1 MELSSTQDRKKEGPE
16 RTPAPAAVLVGQ
28 RIGPQL
34 EMRRQR
40 LRALAA
46 FDQPRR
52 AIAVRRPKA
61 TALPA
66 GVRIVDAAVEALGV
80 KAERIRHADRDHLAV
95 LAEGDEAIHKIGGR
109 HRDVFAKSERVVL

>member
-16 RTPAPAAVLVGQ
+16 RTPAPAAVLMRQ

-52 AIAVRRPKA
+52 AIAVRRPQA

-66 GVRIVDAAVEALGV
+66 GVRIVDTAVEALGV
-80 KAERIRHADRDHLAV
+80 EAERVRHPDRDHLAV
-95 LAEGDEAIHKIGGR
+95 LVEGDEAVHQVRG
-109 HRDVFAKSERVVL
+109 